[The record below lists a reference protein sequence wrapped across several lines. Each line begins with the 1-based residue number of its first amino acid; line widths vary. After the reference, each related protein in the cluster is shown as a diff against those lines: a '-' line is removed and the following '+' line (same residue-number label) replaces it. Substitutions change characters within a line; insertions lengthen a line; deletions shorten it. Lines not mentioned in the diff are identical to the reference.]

1 MSRRM
6 VSIDWIELSAAAQNE
21 RDPIRFMHLLKQLYD
36 VLNTREEEND
46 FAGEEKVRAE
56 LEAAA

>member
-1 MSRRM
+1 M
-6 VSIDWIELSAAAQNE
+6 VSIDWFDLSAAAQNE

-46 FAGEEKVRAE
+46 VAGEDKVRAE
-56 LEAAA
+56 LQAAA